1 MILPTTNLPDQ
12 KTVVLILNHKTL
24 SKHVLADQYWTGK
37 YFSHIGDIDEM
48 RHYHHMYLFDTSRSD
63 PPVSGNLTL
72 TSNGKSFTMT
82 FPASAAEVKSTMKN
96 VFKVNFDFKVE
107 KSGDCD
113 EGFQYVVTALEPGV
127 LPKLEFDL
135 QTTGIFKPKKIHP
148 SFG

>member
-1 MILPTTNLPDQ
+1 
-12 KTVVLILNHKTL
+12 
-24 SKHVLADQYWTGK
+24 
-37 YFSHIGDIDEM
+37 
-48 RHYHHMYLFDTSRSD
+48 MYLFDTSRSD
-63 PPVSGNLTL
+63 PPVSGNLTM

-127 LPKLEFDL
+127 LPKFEFDL
-135 QTTGIFKPKKIHP
+135 QTTGIFKPRKIHP
-148 SFG
+148 SSRENHIRFFSYNRVRELRDTNFSPPL